1 MTILQQPDALSFSM
15 NLKPFK
21 ISATADVVF
30 SLSQGDA
37 ALLSQIL
44 SPDADGQVEI
54 SLRDVIHDR
63 LSCQVPPTADP
74 YQQSSVAADFTAVI
88 DGQSVTF
95 RVIRGGVDRL
105 SGTVTDFLK
114 ANFLTWQPNV
124 KPVTYSS
131 PEFLSYYAVS
141 SGCSLKVKAWFT
153 DASGNATAGATK
165 TICSLTKGVVTTV
178 SVQYAVIAGLY
189 AGSLPAYYDVWVA
202 SGSTALTY
210 TQRYYANVM
219 QSEEE
224 QWIFFE
230 NSLGGIDTFRTF
242 GAVSLDA
249 EHTHH
254 IAEIDDVA
262 YEYRVDTERKWTVN
276 TGHLDILE
284 RRWLLDFF
292 PSAGK
297 YVYAGSAVR
306 RIVLTED
313 SVSYRFRE
321 LPSSYSFTFRFA
333 EALPLLNLPRH
344 ELPVEMLDITVP
356 DIGSFT
362 LPPRLLE
369 FSRLPLSEGVLFPV
383 QSPYAEEW
391 GVATLAGIAQY
402 VSSLIDIPSP
412 GISRNDIIRLLSAQL
427 TPLDPLHPEDSLI
440 DPSWLPESYGGTT
453 DISHVAGLQNAL
465 DTLTGQ
471 LSNKLDVRFFN
482 SIFTVYDSDGNA
494 IVPNT
499 YTQVADNLRILV
511 GTWTDEYLS
520 ALGKNPSGGGSGG
533 TGSVNSIKVAANVF
547 RDPDS
552 DGIIDLTA
560 DIVSSADRTRWNA
573 ASTNSHTHSNKSVL
587 DGITAAKISSW
598 DAVASIMGTDSDTVI
613 NKWNEVVAFLDTYTE
628 ADTLAN
634 LLSNKLDVR
643 FFNSIFTVYDSDG
656 NAIVPNTY
664 TQVVDNLRILVGTWT
679 DEYLSALGKN
689 PSGGGSGG
697 TGSVN
702 SIKVAANVFRDPDSD
717 GIIDLTAD
725 IVSSADRTR
734 WNAAS
739 TNSHTH
745 SNKSVL
751 DGITAAKISSWDAV
765 ASIMGSD
772 SDTVINKWNEVVAFL
787 DDISEE
793 STLDGLLSA
802 KANSSVTISAGNGL
816 TGGGNLQANRSLSI
830 LLQTNSG
837 LVASSSGLK
846 LDIINNLTTN
856 NVYKALSAA
865 QGKALNDRLAILEA
879 MFTREGS
886 GTSADPY
893 VIKANY
899 GLYTDDFL
907 SALGKNPS
915 GGGTGGTGSVNSIKV
930 AANVFRDPDS
940 DGIIDLTADIVSSA
954 DRTRWNAAS
963 TNSHTHSNK
972 SVLDGITAAKIS
984 SWDAVASIMGSDSDT
999 VINKWNEVVAF
1010 LDTYTEADTL
1020 ANLLSNKADK
1030 SDVYSA
1036 STSRTKN
1043 YVLAAP
1049 SSQNGAASFRKLV
1062 SADIPDLSSSY
1073 ATASRATA
1081 LEGYFTNGVA
1091 KTAAKLST
1099 VSKTAWGKTFWTSGG
1114 VPQDVDGTLTISGGE
1129 LMIWNTADTSAT
1141 DRWDMRF
1148 AWSGEIFQMWAYEDA
1163 YHDLS
1168 IGSTAAVTATYKGLY
1183 YDASEKRWGIGT
1195 STPAY
1200 TLDVKGSIASTSA
1213 ITLAGTTEAA
1223 RRIYFG
1229 DTSHYIELTSEG
1241 FHFSHGIYSDSF
1253 VSALGVNPSGGSG
1266 TGSFDEES
1274 MWTALGT
1281 TVSDKVIA
1289 ASHIP
1294 NLSASKITSGTFAAA
1309 RIPIATASAVGGIK
1323 VGTTLA
1329 ISSGVLNQK
1338 SGIATAGTY
1347 RSVTVDTYG
1356 RVTAGTNPTTLSGY
1370 GITNAYTKTE
1380 VDNALSGYLPLSG
1393 GTLTGSLSIYSTFTT
1408 TDADDVDYDP
1418 ALLYFKT
1425 KDKRTGFAYT
1435 AAFIAAYHT
1444 QSATASSGVN
1454 MVIRPGGNLF
1464 LGGGESASSL
1474 YALYKG
1480 STGEALFLTGD
1491 TNVYIEGNA
1500 NTIANRKGFY
1510 ISTAGDLIPC
1520 AAESPVSN
1528 DINIGS
1534 SSNKFANV
1542 YATTFHGALSGNA
1555 TTSSSCTGNAATA
1568 TKATQDGD
1576 GRTITSTYL
1585 TAIGRTGDYITQTK
1599 GGTTSNVTHILERN
1613 GTYTHSIGATGW
1625 YRIGRFLNTAS
1636 QSASCILLLSRT
1648 YAYKGN
1654 ESYAFSITLSYS
1666 GKISISQLA
1675 GYYHLNQLID
1685 KIRVE
1690 YVTDNSSFYPPIDI
1704 HVNED
1709 TTGTNTY
1716 RVTFIG
1722 GAQALSEFEKDPT
1735 LTGST
1740 FEYNVSTGMGTAV
1753 RTTDNVAVTTG
1764 NSNGVVGLLAST
1776 NRGVYDHSTATWIVG
1791 TNGTDTWLS
1800 QGNVG
1805 IGNADPAYKLD
1816 VNGSTYSY
1824 GSIYLGRNNYGLYT
1838 KDSGGSV
1845 RNTVNLNNANELL
1858 IGYGTAGAG
1867 YNTYLYGNSV
1877 TLKYG
1882 TSRTTGITLSSSG
1895 ATTFAGTIEAKSSAY
1910 NYTTDATSYGLN
1922 MHNSDIVNVNGIFTN
1937 DVADNWT
1944 EGINFKRTDSKWD
1957 SLWAKDGYF
1966 YMGYN
1971 GNATISFM
1979 HEADSY
1985 ERAINI
1991 VGERYTMSLAIGSG
2005 KVNRGLYCAT
2015 SNNWL
2020 IYFNASNTILN
2031 YGRVGIGIASPLA
2044 QLHVAGNTAING
2056 TLYMRSDIDSPTV
2069 NSDSGKIKFNSA
2081 ILDGTNIYRSPYIQG
2096 VGGSSYGRKRLGFFQ
2111 SNATNYTDD
2120 FVEAMSIMPTGRVGI
2135 GTTAPSY
2142 LLHVNGTMAGKECR
2156 ALSDIRRKDII
2167 GDIHI
2172 SVADIAAA
2180 PSILFTWKD
2189 KTDKAVHGGTTAQ
2202 YWQPIAPYYVNE
2214 GDDGAL
2220 DLNYAGLALSA
2231 SIENSKL
2238 LLTHDTEIELLKK
2251 ENRELKMRVR
2261 KLERR
2266 VA

>member
-37 ALLSQIL
+37 VLLSQIL

-533 TGSVNSIKVAANVF
+533 TGSVNSIKVATNAYL
-547 RDPDS
+547 DPDS
-552 DGIIDLTA
+552 NGIIDMSGYV
-560 DIVSSADRTRWNA
+560 VSSADRTRWDAA
-573 ASTNSHTHSNKSVL
+573 ASGGHTHSNKSVL
-587 DGITAAKISSW
+587 DSITAAKISSW
-598 DAVASIMGTDSDTVI
+598 DAVASIMGSDSDTVI

-664 TQVVDNLRILVGTWT
+664 TQVADNLRILVGTWT
-679 DEYLSALGKN
+679 DEYLSALGKNPSGGGSGGTGSVNSILVSSDYYDSDENGIVDLSAAFTPYAKKSSLSSYLLKSDISAWAKAASKPSYDLSELGGSLAWDKVSSTPKTLSGYGITDAAIANGEITLGNSTITPVTSVAMSVPTGFSVSGSPVSKTGTLELSYASGYEGFTTALKNKINLLYSLFTREGSGTSADPYVIKANYGLYTDDFLSALGKN

-734 WNAAS
+734 WNAAA

-751 DGITAAKISSWDAV
+751 DGITA
-765 ASIMGSD
+765 
-772 SDTVINKWNEVVAFL
+772 
-787 DDISEE
+787 
-793 STLDGLLSA
+793 
-802 KANSSVTISAGNGL
+802 
-816 TGGGNLQANRSLSI
+816 
-830 LLQTNSG
+830 
-837 LVASSSGLK
+837 
-846 LDIINNLTTN
+846 
-856 NVYKALSAA
+856 
-865 QGKALNDRLAILEA
+865 GK
-879 MFTREGS
+879 
-886 GTSADPY
+886 
-893 VIKANY
+893 V
-899 GLYTDDFL
+899 
-907 SALGKNPS
+907 
-915 GGGTGGTGSVNSIKV
+915 
-930 AANVFRDPDS
+930 
-940 DGIIDLTADIVSSA
+940 
-954 DRTRWNAAS
+954 
-963 TNSHTHSNK
+963 
-972 SVLDGITAAKIS
+972 S

-1129 LMIWNTADTSAT
+1129 LMIWNTADTSAEN
-1141 DRWDMRF
+1141 RWDMRF

-1168 IGSTAAVTATYKGLY
+1168 IGSTAAATATYKGLY

-1200 TLDVKGSIASTSA
+1200 TLDVKGPIATTGA

-1229 DTSHYIELTSEG
+1229 DTSHYIELDADG
-1241 FHFSHGIYSDSF
+1241 YFHFSHGLYSDSF
-1253 VSALGVNPSGGSG
+1253 VSALGKNPSGGGSG

-1281 TVSDKVIA
+1281 TVSAKVIA

-1294 NLSASKITSGTFAAA
+1294 SLAASKITSGTLAAA
-1309 RIPIATASAVGGIK
+1309 RIPA
-1323 VGTTLA
+1323 LA
-1329 ISSGVLNQK
+1329 IAKISGLQDALDNV
-1338 SGIATAGTY
+1338 
-1347 RSVTVDTYG
+1347 
-1356 RVTAGTNPTTLSGY
+1356 
-1370 GITNAYTKTE
+1370 YTKTASDGRYYALYGGTDLSPSSSKA
-1380 VDNALSGYLPLSG
+1380 VDLNTILDTGSYFISNASNAKYVSNRPVTGGHDFRLWVTATTGTSANYKRQRYARYDNNNVYERYTTNGGTSWSTWELVQDNLANYASASSLDGYLPLSG
-1393 GTLTGSLSIYSTFTT
+1393 GTMNNGVAICWKDNPSSGTASDLSLVSFSTTNNFHLGYDAATFGYNTYINGNQVYLRYGSSRTVGLTLSSEGAVSIANGLGTGSYIDVDRSPYGAVSLGYQLNVLRARCKNAGTGTFAYNSVISLFGSGETGTTVNNLGVRLGSQSGATWISAGESGKTLSSKYTDMCNTESVYITADNQIKFFTNCSNDGT
-1408 TDADDVDYDP
+1408 SFTDA
-1418 ALLYFKT
+1418 
-1425 KDKRTGFAYT
+1425 
-1435 AAFIAAYHT
+1435 
-1444 QSATASSGVN
+1444 ATINSSGD
-1454 MVIRPGGNLF
+1454 
-1464 LGGGESASSL
+1464 
-1474 YALYKG
+1474 
-1480 STGEALFLTGD
+1480 LT
-1491 TNVYIEGNA
+1491 VARY
-1500 NTIANRKGFY
+1500 
-1510 ISTAGDLIPC
+1510 
-1520 AAESPVSN
+1520 
-1528 DINIGS
+1528 
-1534 SSNKFANV
+1534 V

-1555 TTSSSCTGNAATA
+1555 TTATTA
-1568 TKATQDGD
+1568 TKLSTVSKTAWGQTYWTSGGIPTNISGNLSSVDNIYMANAKTIFIKDTDGTD
-1576 GRTITSTYL
+1576 RSILNLSSNNNVNLGYGAYNLGTGTYIYGKTLVVRIGGTSSTYNAL
-1585 TAIGRTGDYITQTK
+1585 SIDAEKDATFAGSVTASSFIGNASTATTLKTARSIWGQSFN
-1599 GGTTSNVTHILERN
+1599 GGAAVN
-1613 GTYTHSIGATGW
+1613 GTLFMISGEEGSTV
-1625 YRIGRFLNTAS
+1625 NTAS
-1636 QSASCILLLSRT
+1636 A
-1648 YAYKGN
+1648 
-1654 ESYAFSITLSYS
+1654 
-1666 GKISISQLA
+1666 
-1675 GYYHLNQLID
+1675 
-1685 KIRVE
+1685 
-1690 YVTDNSSFYPPIDI
+1690 
-1704 HVNED
+1704 
-1709 TTGTNTY
+1709 
-1716 RVTFIG
+1716 
-1722 GAQALSEFEKDPT
+1722 
-1735 LTGST
+1735 
-1740 FEYNVSTGMGTAV
+1740 
-1753 RTTDNVAVTTG
+1753 
-1764 NSNGVVGLLAST
+1764 
-1776 NRGVYDHSTATWIVG
+1776 
-1791 TNGTDTWLS
+1791 
-1800 QGNVG
+1800 
-1805 IGNADPAYKLD
+1805 KL
-1816 VNGSTYSY
+1816 
-1824 GSIYLGRNNYGLYT
+1824 
-1838 KDSGGSV
+1838 
-1845 RNTVNLNNANELL
+1845 
-1858 IGYGTAGAG
+1858 
-1867 YNTYLYGNSV
+1867 
-1877 TLKYG
+1877 
-1882 TSRTTGITLSSSG
+1882 
-1895 ATTFAGTIEAKSSAY
+1895 
-1910 NYTTDATSYGLN
+1910 
-1922 MHNSDIVNVNGIFTN
+1922 
-1937 DVADNWT
+1937 
-1944 EGINFKRTDSKWD
+1944 
-1957 SLWAKDGYF
+1957 
-1966 YMGYN
+1966 
-1971 GNATISFM
+1971 
-1979 HEADSY
+1979 
-1985 ERAINI
+1985 
-1991 VGERYTMSLAIGSG
+1991 
-2005 KVNRGLYCAT
+2005 
-2015 SNNWL
+2015 
-2020 IYFNASNTILN
+2020 
-2031 YGRVGIGIASPLA
+2031 
-2044 QLHVAGNTAING
+2044 
-2056 TLYMRSDIDSPTV
+2056 
-2069 NSDSGKIKFNSA
+2069 KFNSHN
-2081 ILDGTNIYRSPYIQG
+2081 TNETMRSPYIQG

-2167 GDIHI
+2167 GEIHI

-2189 KTDKAVHGGTTAQ
+2189 GTDKAVHGGTTAQ
-2202 YWQPIAPYYVNE
+2202 YWQPIAPCYVNE

>member
-37 ALLSQIL
+37 VLLSQIL

-153 DASGNATAGATK
+153 DASGNVTAGATK

-533 TGSVNSIKVAANVF
+533 TGSVNSIKVATNAYL
-547 RDPDS
+547 DPDS
-552 DGIIDLTA
+552 NGIIDMSGYV
-560 DIVSSADRTRWNA
+560 VSSADRTRWDA
-573 ASTNSHTHSNKSVL
+573 AAAGGHTHSNKSVL

-664 TQVVDNLRILVGTWT
+664 TQVADNLRILVGTWT

-689 PSGGGSGG
+689 PSSGGTGG

-702 SIKVAANVFRDPDSD
+702 SIKVAANVFRDPDAD

-751 DGITAAKISSWDAV
+751 DGITAGKVSSWDAV
-765 ASIMGSD
+765 ASIMGTD

-865 QGKALNDRLAILEA
+865 QGKALNDRLVILEA

-930 AANVFRDPDS
+930 AANVFRDPDA

-972 SVLDGITAAKIS
+972 SVLDGITAGKVS
-984 SWDAVASIMGSDSDT
+984 SWDAVASIMGTDSDT

-1010 LDTYTEADTL
+1010 LDTYIEADTL

-1036 STSRTKN
+1036 SASRTKN

-1129 LMIWNTADTSAT
+1129 LMIWNTADTSAEN
-1141 DRWDMRF
+1141 RWDMRF

-1168 IGSTAAVTATYKGLY
+1168 IGSTAAATVTYKGLY

-1229 DTSHYIELTSEG
+1229 DTSHYIELDADG
-1241 FHFSHGIYSDSF
+1241 YFHFSHGLYSDSF
-1253 VSALGVNPSGGSG
+1253 VSALGKNPSGGGSG

-1281 TVSDKVIA
+1281 TSTAKVIA
-1289 ASHIP
+1289 SSHIP

-1329 ISSGVLNQK
+1329 ISDGVLNQK

-1370 GITNAYTKTE
+1370 GILDDANSRYY
-1380 VDNALSGYLPLSG
+1380 ALSGGTDLEPSSSNTFSLDTKTAVGNYYCSTNTASQYVTEKPSNSTNHAFRLWVSTPTGTSNYRRQRFQYYDQPTIYERYYTGSSWGNWILVQTNLANYAIASSLDDYLPLSG
-1393 GTLTGSLSIYSTFTT
+1393 GEMTGALTW
-1408 TDADDVDYDP
+1408 
-1418 ALLYFKT
+1418 KN
-1425 KDKRTGFAYT
+1425 
-1435 AAFIAAYHT
+1435 
-1444 QSATASSGVN
+1444 AT
-1454 MVIRPGGNLF
+1454 
-1464 LGGGESASSL
+1464 
-1474 YALYKG
+1474 
-1480 STGEALFLTGD
+1480 
-1491 TNVYIEGNA
+1491 
-1500 NTIANRKGFY
+1500 
-1510 ISTAGDLIPC
+1510 
-1520 AAESPVSN
+1520 
-1528 DINIGS
+1528 
-1534 SSNKFANV
+1534 
-1542 YATTFHGALSGNA
+1542 ALSGVTSTNYVLCIDGFA
-1555 TTSSSCTGNAATA
+1555 DGGTTHYITTANLSVGSA

-1585 TAIGRTGDYITQTK
+1585 TAIGRSGDYITQTK
-1599 GGTTSNVTHILERN
+1599 DGTTSNVTHILERN
-1613 GTYTHSIGATGW
+1613 GTYIHATAATGW
-1625 YRIGRFLNTAS
+1625 YRIGRFLTTAS
-1636 QSASCILLLSRT
+1636 QSASCVLLLSRT
-1648 YAYKGN
+1648 YNYKGN

-1675 GYYHLNQLID
+1675 GYYHSTQLID

-1690 YVTDNSSFYPPIDI
+1690 YVTDNSSFYPAIDI
-1704 HVNED
+1704 HVNEN
-1709 TTGTNTY
+1709 TTGNNSY

-1722 GAQALSEFEKDPT
+1722 GAQALSEFEKNPT

-1740 FEYNVSTGMGTAV
+1740 FEYNVNTGMGTAI
-1753 RTTDNVAVTTG
+1753 RTTDRIAITTG

-1776 NRGVYDHSTATWIVG
+1776 NRGVYDHSTSTWIVG

-1805 IGNADPAYKLD
+1805 IGNTAPAYKLD

-1824 GSIYLGRNNYGLYT
+1824 GYIYLGRNNYGLYT

-1845 RNTVNLNNANELL
+1845 RNTVNLNSANELL

-1867 YNTYLYGNSV
+1867 YNTYLYGNSI

-1979 HEADSY
+1979 HEADFY

-1991 VGERYTMSLAIGSG
+1991 VGESYTMSLAIGSG

-2015 SNNWL
+2015 SSNWL

-2081 ILDGTNIYRSPYIQG
+2081 TLDGTNIYRSPYIQG

-2167 GDIHI
+2167 GEIHI

-2189 KTDKAVHGGTTAQ
+2189 ETDKAVHGGTTAQ

>member
-37 ALLSQIL
+37 VLLSQIL
-44 SPDADGQVEI
+44 SPNADGQVEI

-499 YTQVADNLRILV
+499 YAQVADNLRILV

-520 ALGKNPSGGGSGG
+520 ALGKNPSGGGTGG
-533 TGSVNSIKVAANVF
+533 TGSVNSIKVATNAYL
-547 RDPDS
+547 DPDS
-552 DGIIDLTA
+552 DGIIDMSGYV
-560 DIVSSADRTRWNA
+560 VSSADRTRWDA
-573 ASTNSHTHSNKSVL
+573 AAAGGHTHSNKSVL
-587 DGITAAKISSW
+587 DS
-598 DAVASIMGTDSDTVI
+598 
-613 NKWNEVVAFLDTYTE
+613 
-628 ADTLAN
+628 
-634 LLSNKLDVR
+634 
-643 FFNSIFTVYDSDG
+643 
-656 NAIVPNTY
+656 
-664 TQVVDNLRILVGTWT
+664 
-679 DEYLSALGKN
+679 
-689 PSGGGSGG
+689 
-697 TGSVN
+697 
-702 SIKVAANVFRDPDSD
+702 
-717 GIIDLTAD
+717 
-725 IVSSADRTR
+725 
-734 WNAAS
+734 
-739 TNSHTH
+739 
-745 SNKSVL
+745 
-751 DGITAAKISSWDAV
+751 ITAAKISSWDAV

-787 DDISEE
+787 DTYTEAD
-793 STLDGLLSA
+793 TLANLLSN
-802 KANSSVTISAGNGL
+802 KLDKQFFANIFTVYDSNGNAIVPNTYTQVADNLRILVGTWTDEYLSALGKNPSSGGSGG
-816 TGGGNLQANRSLSI
+816 TGSVNSI
-830 LLQTNSG
+830 L
-837 LVASSSGLK
+837 VSSDYYDSDENGIV
-846 LDIINNLTTN
+846 D
-856 NVYKALSAA
+856 LSAA
-865 QGKALNDRLAILEA
+865 FTPYAKKSSLSSYLLKSDISAWAKAASKPSYDLSELDGSLAWDKVSSTPKTLSGYGITDAAIANGEITLGNSTITPVTSVAMSVPTGFSVSGSPVSKTGTLELSYA
-879 MFTREGS
+879 SGYEGFTTALKNKINLLYSLFTREGS

-954 DRTRWNAAS
+954 DRTRWNAAA

-972 SVLDGITAAKIS
+972 SVLDGITAGKVS
-984 SWDAVASIMGSDSDT
+984 SWDAVASIMGTDSDT

-1020 ANLLSNKADK
+1020 ANLLTNKADK

-1036 STSRTKN
+1036 SASRTKN

-1129 LMIWNTADTSAT
+1129 LMIWNTADTSAEN
-1141 DRWDMRF
+1141 RWDMRF

-1168 IGSTAAVTATYKGLY
+1168 IGSTAAATATYKGLY

-1229 DTSHYIELTSEG
+1229 DTSHYIELDADG
-1241 FHFSHGIYSDSF
+1241 YFHFSHGLYSDSF
-1253 VSALGVNPSGGSG
+1253 VSALGKNPSGSGSG

-1294 NLSASKITSGTFAAA
+1294 GLAASKITSGTLAAA
-1309 RIPIATASAVGGIK
+1309 RIPALAIAKISGLQDALDNVYTKTASDGRYYALYGGTALTATSSSHYDLNNLTAVGSYYCSSNSTSK
-1323 VGTTLA
+1323 YFDNKPSTTNHVFR
-1329 ISSGVLNQK
+1329 IWVS
-1338 SGIATAGTY
+1338 
-1347 RSVTVDTYG
+1347 R
-1356 RVTAGTNPTTLSGY
+1356 TAGTNATYLRQRFQYYDYVGAYERVSTNSGSTW
-1370 GITNAYTKTE
+1370 GTWYT
-1380 VDNALSGYLPLSG
+1380 VQSNLANYALASALEDYLPLAG
-1393 GTLTGSLSIYSTFTT
+1393 GTLTGHITFGAVNKGIYLKDSDGNTFAGIIQNTDNLWIGAQQTT
-1408 TDADDVDYDP
+1408 GTHHS
-1418 ALLYFKT
+1418 
-1425 KDKRTGFAYT
+1425 GN
-1435 AAFIAAYHT
+1435 ICI
-1444 QSATASSGVN
+1444 SAGSGQ
-1454 MVIRPGGNLF
+1454 
-1464 LGGGESASSL
+1464 A
-1474 YALYKG
+1474 
-1480 STGEALFLTGD
+1480 
-1491 TNVYIEGNA
+1491 
-1500 NTIANRKGFY
+1500 Y
-1510 ISTAGDLIPC
+1510 ISRLVENTRTNYKILDAGNTY
-1520 AAESPVSN
+1520 VSGGTGY
-1528 DINIGS
+1528 INGTSI
-1534 SSNKFANV
+1534 
-1542 YATTFHGALSGNA
+1542 TTIS
-1555 TTSSSCTGNAATA
+1555 GNAATA
-1568 TKATQDGD
+1568 TELKNSRQIWGQSFNGSTAVNGD
-1576 GRTITSTYL
+1576 LYM
-1585 TAIGRTGDYITQTK
+1585 
-1599 GGTTSNVTHILERN
+1599 
-1613 GTYTHSIGATGW
+1613 
-1625 YRIGRFLNTAS
+1625 
-1636 QSASCILLLSRT
+1636 
-1648 YAYKGN
+1648 
-1654 ESYAFSITLSYS
+1654 
-1666 GKISISQLA
+1666 ISDA
-1675 GYYHLNQLID
+1675 A
-1685 KIRVE
+1685 
-1690 YVTDNSSFYPPIDI
+1690 
-1704 HVNED
+1704 
-1709 TTGTNTY
+1709 GTNT
-1716 RVTFIG
+1716 T
-1722 GAQALSEFEKDPT
+1722 
-1735 LTGST
+1735 
-1740 FEYNVSTGMGTAV
+1740 TAS
-1753 RTTDNVAVTTG
+1753 A
-1764 NSNGVVGLLAST
+1764 
-1776 NRGVYDHSTATWIVG
+1776 
-1791 TNGTDTWLS
+1791 
-1800 QGNVG
+1800 
-1805 IGNADPAYKLD
+1805 KL
-1816 VNGSTYSY
+1816 
-1824 GSIYLGRNNYGLYT
+1824 
-1838 KDSGGSV
+1838 
-1845 RNTVNLNNANELL
+1845 
-1858 IGYGTAGAG
+1858 
-1867 YNTYLYGNSV
+1867 
-1877 TLKYG
+1877 
-1882 TSRTTGITLSSSG
+1882 
-1895 ATTFAGTIEAKSSAY
+1895 
-1910 NYTTDATSYGLN
+1910 
-1922 MHNSDIVNVNGIFTN
+1922 
-1937 DVADNWT
+1937 
-1944 EGINFKRTDSKWD
+1944 
-1957 SLWAKDGYF
+1957 
-1966 YMGYN
+1966 
-1971 GNATISFM
+1971 
-1979 HEADSY
+1979 
-1985 ERAINI
+1985 
-1991 VGERYTMSLAIGSG
+1991 
-2005 KVNRGLYCAT
+2005 
-2015 SNNWL
+2015 
-2020 IYFNASNTILN
+2020 
-2031 YGRVGIGIASPLA
+2031 
-2044 QLHVAGNTAING
+2044 
-2056 TLYMRSDIDSPTV
+2056 
-2069 NSDSGKIKFNSA
+2069 KFNSYDA
-2081 ILDGTNIYRSPYIQG
+2081 DGSLIRQSPYIQALP
-2096 VGGSSYGRKRLGFFQ
+2096 GSPATYGRKRLSFFQ
-2111 SNATNYTDD
+2111 SNKENWDD
-2120 FVEAMSIMPTGRVGI
+2120 NFVEAMSIMPTGRVGI

-2142 LLHVNGTMAGKECR
+2142 LLHVNGTMAGKESR
-2156 ALSDIRRKDII
+2156 ALSDIRRKNIL
-2167 GDIHI
+2167 GNIHI

-2189 KTDKAVHGGTTAQ
+2189 ETDKAVHGGTTAQ

-2214 GDDGAL
+2214 GDDGVL

-2251 ENRELKMRVR
+2251 ENRKLKMRVR

>member
-37 ALLSQIL
+37 VLLSQIL

-533 TGSVNSIKVAANVF
+533 TGSVNSILVSSDYYDSDENGIVDLSAAFTPYAKKSSLSSYLLKSDISAWAKAASKPSYDLSELGGSLAWDKVSSTPKTLSGYGITDAAIANGEITLGNSTITPVTSVAMSVPTGFSVSGSPVSKTGTLELSYASGYEGFTTALKNKINLLYSLFTREGSGTSADPYVIKANYGLYTDDFLSALGKNPSGGGSGGTGSVNSIKVAANVF

-573 ASTNSHTHSNKSVL
+573 AATNSHTHSNKSVL
-587 DGITAAKISSW
+587 DGITAGKVSSW
-598 DAVASIMGTDSDTVI
+598 DAVASIMGSDSDTVI

-664 TQVVDNLRILVGTWT
+664 TQVADNLRILVGTWT
-679 DEYLSALGKN
+679 DEYLSALGKNPSGGGSGGTGSVNSILVSSDYYDSDENGIVDLSAAFTPYAKKSSLSSYLLKSDISAWAKAASKPSYDLSELGGSLAWDKVSSTPKTLSGYGITDAAIANGEITLGNSTITPVTSVAMSVPTGFSVSGSPVSKTGTLELSYASGYEGFTTALKNKINLLYSLFTREGSGTSADPYVIKANYGLYTDDFLSALGKN

-734 WNAAS
+734 WNAAA

-751 DGITAAKISSWDAV
+751 DGITA
-765 ASIMGSD
+765 
-772 SDTVINKWNEVVAFL
+772 
-787 DDISEE
+787 
-793 STLDGLLSA
+793 
-802 KANSSVTISAGNGL
+802 
-816 TGGGNLQANRSLSI
+816 
-830 LLQTNSG
+830 
-837 LVASSSGLK
+837 
-846 LDIINNLTTN
+846 
-856 NVYKALSAA
+856 
-865 QGKALNDRLAILEA
+865 GK
-879 MFTREGS
+879 
-886 GTSADPY
+886 
-893 VIKANY
+893 V
-899 GLYTDDFL
+899 
-907 SALGKNPS
+907 
-915 GGGTGGTGSVNSIKV
+915 
-930 AANVFRDPDS
+930 
-940 DGIIDLTADIVSSA
+940 
-954 DRTRWNAAS
+954 
-963 TNSHTHSNK
+963 
-972 SVLDGITAAKIS
+972 S

-1129 LMIWNTADTSAT
+1129 LMIWNTADTSAEN
-1141 DRWDMRF
+1141 RWDMRF

-1168 IGSTAAVTATYKGLY
+1168 IGSTAAATATYKGLY

-1200 TLDVKGSIASTSA
+1200 TLDVKGPIATTGA

-1229 DTSHYIELTSEG
+1229 DTSHYIELDADG
-1241 FHFSHGIYSDSF
+1241 YFHFSHGLYSDSF
-1253 VSALGVNPSGGSG
+1253 VSALGKNPSGGGSG

-1281 TVSDKVIA
+1281 TVSAKVIA

-1294 NLSASKITSGTFAAA
+1294 SLAASKITSGTLAAA
-1309 RIPIATASAVGGIK
+1309 RIPA
-1323 VGTTLA
+1323 LA
-1329 ISSGVLNQK
+1329 IAKISGLQDALDNV
-1338 SGIATAGTY
+1338 
-1347 RSVTVDTYG
+1347 
-1356 RVTAGTNPTTLSGY
+1356 
-1370 GITNAYTKTE
+1370 YTKTASDGRYYALYGGTDLSPSSSKA
-1380 VDNALSGYLPLSG
+1380 VDLNTILDTGSYFISNASNAKYVSNRPVTGGHDFRLWVTATTGTSANYKRQRYARYDNNNVYERYTTNGGTSWSTWELVQDNLANYASASSLDGYLPLSG
-1393 GTLTGSLSIYSTFTT
+1393 GTMNNGVAICWKDNPSSGTASDLSLVSFSTTNNFHLGYDAATFGYNTYINGNQVYLRYGSSRTVGLTLSSEGAVSIANGLGTGSYIDVDRSHYGAVSLGYQLNVLRARCKNAGTGTFAYNSVISLFGSGETGTTVNNLGVRLGSQSGATWISAGESGKTLSSKYTDMCNTGSVYITADNQIKFFTNCSNDGT
-1408 TDADDVDYDP
+1408 SFTDA
-1418 ALLYFKT
+1418 
-1425 KDKRTGFAYT
+1425 
-1435 AAFIAAYHT
+1435 
-1444 QSATASSGVN
+1444 ATINSSWD
-1454 MVIRPGGNLF
+1454 
-1464 LGGGESASSL
+1464 
-1474 YALYKG
+1474 
-1480 STGEALFLTGD
+1480 LT
-1491 TNVYIEGNA
+1491 VARY
-1500 NTIANRKGFY
+1500 
-1510 ISTAGDLIPC
+1510 
-1520 AAESPVSN
+1520 
-1528 DINIGS
+1528 
-1534 SSNKFANV
+1534 V

-1555 TTSSSCTGNAATA
+1555 TTATTA
-1568 TKATQDGD
+1568 TKLSTVSKTAWGQTYWTSGGIPTNISGNLSSVDNIYMANAKTIFIKDTDGTD
-1576 GRTITSTYL
+1576 RSILNLSSNNNVNLGYGAYNLGTGTYIYGKTLVVRIGGTSSTYNAL
-1585 TAIGRTGDYITQTK
+1585 SIDAEKDATFAGSVTASSFIGNASTATTLKTARSIWGQSFN
-1599 GGTTSNVTHILERN
+1599 GGAAVN
-1613 GTYTHSIGATGW
+1613 GTLFMISGEEGSTV
-1625 YRIGRFLNTAS
+1625 NTAS
-1636 QSASCILLLSRT
+1636 A
-1648 YAYKGN
+1648 
-1654 ESYAFSITLSYS
+1654 
-1666 GKISISQLA
+1666 
-1675 GYYHLNQLID
+1675 
-1685 KIRVE
+1685 
-1690 YVTDNSSFYPPIDI
+1690 
-1704 HVNED
+1704 
-1709 TTGTNTY
+1709 
-1716 RVTFIG
+1716 
-1722 GAQALSEFEKDPT
+1722 
-1735 LTGST
+1735 
-1740 FEYNVSTGMGTAV
+1740 
-1753 RTTDNVAVTTG
+1753 
-1764 NSNGVVGLLAST
+1764 
-1776 NRGVYDHSTATWIVG
+1776 
-1791 TNGTDTWLS
+1791 
-1800 QGNVG
+1800 
-1805 IGNADPAYKLD
+1805 KL
-1816 VNGSTYSY
+1816 
-1824 GSIYLGRNNYGLYT
+1824 
-1838 KDSGGSV
+1838 
-1845 RNTVNLNNANELL
+1845 
-1858 IGYGTAGAG
+1858 
-1867 YNTYLYGNSV
+1867 
-1877 TLKYG
+1877 
-1882 TSRTTGITLSSSG
+1882 
-1895 ATTFAGTIEAKSSAY
+1895 
-1910 NYTTDATSYGLN
+1910 
-1922 MHNSDIVNVNGIFTN
+1922 
-1937 DVADNWT
+1937 
-1944 EGINFKRTDSKWD
+1944 
-1957 SLWAKDGYF
+1957 
-1966 YMGYN
+1966 
-1971 GNATISFM
+1971 
-1979 HEADSY
+1979 
-1985 ERAINI
+1985 
-1991 VGERYTMSLAIGSG
+1991 
-2005 KVNRGLYCAT
+2005 
-2015 SNNWL
+2015 
-2020 IYFNASNTILN
+2020 
-2031 YGRVGIGIASPLA
+2031 
-2044 QLHVAGNTAING
+2044 
-2056 TLYMRSDIDSPTV
+2056 
-2069 NSDSGKIKFNSA
+2069 KFNSHN
-2081 ILDGTNIYRSPYIQG
+2081 TNETMRSPYIQG

-2167 GDIHI
+2167 GEIHI

-2189 KTDKAVHGGTTAQ
+2189 GTDKAVHGGTTAQ
-2202 YWQPIAPYYVNE
+2202 YWQPIAQCYVNE